1 MWDHVHV
8 RDMNKKGCVVAE
20 SSNVYLSAVEK
31 GLSLFYTLQGVL
43 FFGFVFFFHLAF
55 FSKLLIT
62 WCHTVWKNSLAGGV
76 QRSLWMTDWSL
87 VFSCEGQAIRP
98 LPLRGCDRI
107 YSSHLFNLK
116 VASNHFCPLAL
127 SPIPQQGGEC
137 MCMMRRDEQE
147 SGEMVRSRGVVLSP
161 TPPWLVI

>member
-1 MWDHVHV
+1 MCIFLLWK
-8 RDMNKKGCVVAE
+8 RGFRY
-20 SSNVYLSAVEK
+20 STLSKVFCFL
-31 GLSLFYTLQGVL
+31 GL
-43 FFGFVFFFHLAF
+43 VFFPSCFLFKIAHYLVPH
-55 FSKLLIT
+55 S
-62 WCHTVWKNSLAGGV
+62 VKNSLAGGV

-87 VFSCEGQAIRP
+87 IFSCEGQAIRP

-107 YSSHLFNLK
+107 YSSRLFNLK

-137 MCMMRRDEQE
+137 MCMMRRDERE